1 MPSGAAV
8 RARHMKS
15 FVEALSG
22 LEDARAPAI
31 LAATP
36 PGMLETIEQATP
48 SAWLPVELNVQLTEL
63 TTQTLADEAFD
74 FYRRM
79 MLAEYETSLFKSFV
93 AMSIRLLGLAPSTFV
108 KMTPRGWPLVFRRCG
123 KFRALEQSTGYALL
137 RVTELPEICTRNEVW
152 LESVRAG
159 FASAFELTK
168 TPGRVE
174 WHELSLPLRR
184 AIFVFRW

>member
-15 FVEALSG
+15 FVEAVQG
-22 LEDARAPAI
+22 LEDERAEAI
-31 LAATP
+31 LGATR
-36 PGMLETIEQATP
+36 PGMLETIEEATP
-48 SAWLPVELNVQLTEL
+48 SAWLPLELNVELTEL
-63 TTQTLADEAFD
+63 TSQRLAKEAFD
-74 FYRRM
+74 FYRHM
-79 MLAEYETSLFKSFV
+79 MLAEYETSLFKSFI
-93 AMSIRLLGLAPSTFV
+93 AMSIRMLGLAPSTYV

-123 KFRALEQSTGYALL
+123 VFRALEQSKGRALL

-159 FASAFELTK
+159 FASAFDLTK

-184 AIFVFRW
+184 AVFVFQW